1 MAIDQTAK
9 RRKLAVQLTEQ
20 SAILMNTL
28 TALEALAFQHDNGG
42 PGGTAMTFEE
52 TDFTGVAGLAHID
65 VATINAVLAAVPTIS
80 TAFASPTN
88 NFNKKFEAMRA

>member
-9 RRKLAVQLTEQ
+9 RRKLAAQLAEQ
-20 SAILMNTL
+20 SAVLMNTL
-28 TALEALAFQHDNGG
+28 TALEALAFQRDNGG
-42 PGGTAMTFEE
+42 PGGTAMAFEE

-65 VATINAVLAAVPTIS
+65 VATINAALAAIPAIL
-80 TAFASPTN
+80 TAFASTNN